1 MVEEMVRFLRSS
13 GVGTLVGT
21 RIYAIGLPQEP
32 TLPAVT
38 YVVVDWP
45 NGYSHGGRSHGEPRV
60 QLDGYAS
67 TYGGAR
73 ALGEAM
79 RDGLEGFGKG
89 MGFGLFVDGPSD
101 VGEPPELGRWRVKVE
116 GVMMGVAA

>member
-1 MVEEMVRFLRSS
+1 MIEDLVRFLRE
-13 GVGTLVGT
+13 GLVGDLVGT
-21 RIYAIGLPQEP
+21 RVYPIGLPQEP
-32 TLPAVT
+32 TMPAVT

-45 NGYSHGGRSHGEPRV
+45 NLYAQQERSHGEPRL
-60 QLDGYAS
+60 QLDGYAV

-79 RDGLEGFGKG
+79 RGDLEGFGRG
-89 MGFGLFVDGPSD
+89 MGMGVFVDGPSD

-116 GVMMGVAA
+116 GVFMGVR